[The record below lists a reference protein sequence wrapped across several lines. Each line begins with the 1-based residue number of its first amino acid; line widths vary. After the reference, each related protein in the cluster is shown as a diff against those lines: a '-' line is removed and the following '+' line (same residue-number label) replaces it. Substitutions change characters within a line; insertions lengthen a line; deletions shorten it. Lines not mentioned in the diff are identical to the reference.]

1 MAHEVAAQAAIERI
15 IGTAMAALGA
25 VLVVAE
31 VLILFWG
38 VTTRY
43 VLDSPSLWTDETAI
57 ILFTWLAMIGA
68 VLGFMR
74 KRGNDPGKMVALLAA
89 ACATRRSRRA
99 SVLIN
104 DVHYAIVVI
113 LAMGIGLF
121 APPFGLGFY
130 SACAIG
136 RVSPEQTMRHIWPLL
151 AMLVIALVII
161 AAFPIIST
169 IMTQVPVFRQELT
182 GVEV

>member
-1 MAHEVAAQAAIERI
+1 MFSALADTASLSGVVLLI
-15 IGTAMAALGA
+15 IGSATAMAWALTQSGFSQA
-25 VLVVAE
+25 LTVFMTHAGGTLPFMAISIVVF
-31 VLILFWG
+31 V
-38 VTTRY
+38 
-43 VLDSPSLWTDETAI
+43 
-57 ILFTWLAMIGA
+57 
-68 VLGFMR
+68 VLGSVLEGM
-74 KRGNDPGKMVALLAA
+74 PVIVLLAPLLFPVA
-89 ACATRRSRRA
+89 RT
-99 SVLIN
+99 LHIN

-169 IMTQVPVFRQELT
+169 IMT
-182 GVEV
+182 